1 MLESFAK
8 LRELSSLTFLVLHL
22 KTHKK
27 ETPSKK
33 IKIYTKSMN
42 TEVFKVYIQK
52 PVFVGGG
59 TNEVDWFIRNFP
71 GFFEKHRC
79 L

>member
-1 MLESFAK
+1 
-8 LRELSSLTFLVLHL
+8 
-22 KTHKK
+22 
-27 ETPSKK
+27 
-33 IKIYTKSMN
+33 MN
-42 TEVFKVYIQK
+42 TEVFKVYIEK